1 MQEETKCQKKRWICS
16 QPHAATDGV
25 KSVENEKHCRFPH
38 VPNADFWKRIYGSLG
53 SLRCACRRQHLHVK
67 ATQAMRRVKQKQNQ
81 SKHPTRRCASKKM
94 HSAERNKRAIV
105 LKWREKWGWVGA
117 RKRNKEMKMHFLTSV
132 TPQVACMLFLLG
144 AVCLK

>member
-1 MQEETKCQKKRWICS
+1 M
-16 QPHAATDGV
+16 
-25 KSVENEKHCRFPH
+25 KSVENVKRCSFPH
-38 VPNADFWKRIYGSLG
+38 VSNAAFWKHIYDLLRSP
-53 SLRCACRRQHLHVK
+53 RCACRRQHLHVK

-105 LKWREKWGWVGA
+105 LEGREKWGWVEA

-132 TPQVACMLFLLG
+132 TPQEVCMLFLLG